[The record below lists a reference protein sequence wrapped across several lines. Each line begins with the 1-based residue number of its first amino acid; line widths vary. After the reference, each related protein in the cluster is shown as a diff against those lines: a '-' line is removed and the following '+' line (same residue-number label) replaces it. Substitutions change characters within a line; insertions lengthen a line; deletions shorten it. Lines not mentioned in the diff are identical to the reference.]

1 MVIAV
6 FVVEYECTHENRHS
20 ISKHMVQYD
29 YMQIISQLSAISKY
43 MNTKQIRENEVKQC
57 DSRSRS

>member
-1 MVIAV
+1 
-6 FVVEYECTHENRHS
+6 
-20 ISKHMVQYD
+20 MVQYD